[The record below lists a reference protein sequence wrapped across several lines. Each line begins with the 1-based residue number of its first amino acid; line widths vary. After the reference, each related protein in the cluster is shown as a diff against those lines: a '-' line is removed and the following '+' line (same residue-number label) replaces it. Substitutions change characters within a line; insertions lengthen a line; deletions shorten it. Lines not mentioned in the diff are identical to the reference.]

1 MKRLSTIAVLLAMTM
16 LSLAAA
22 YTVPGASFTISVA
35 ADGVATVQEDLV
47 VDFDAPSHGI
57 IREVPLNGASVDLV
71 HCSEDCVV
79 YEQGGVVC
87 FQIGDADELV
97 SGPVQYQLVYTF
109 DPGID
114 RNQGYDEFYQDIITA
129 TGFDVDN
136 LYFSIAFID
145 EVDQDMAWV
154 TKGPY
159 GSTTEIPFLLVD
171 GRSVAGKTSL
181 ADGETLTV
189 RVELPD
195 GYFIRADHSG
205 IVQVM
210 ALLLCLLLVLAFVL
224 LHHRFGRDE
233 DPVIPVVVKAPDGL
247 SPLDVG
253 YLYDSSDDQKDYLSM
268 LFFWADK
275 GLVSIKEEGDGFTL
289 ERKGVLPADAP
300 DCDKALFD
308 AFFMEGDVVE
318 LKDVRIQDAIASRV
332 RPALSKRFSGDRG
345 LWDKTSLRVRGI
357 CALAVVLFCIG
368 MPFMLVVGDMSYGLF
383 AAFVFLFQA
392 AFVSLAAWSLNRKV
406 PTVKQCI
413 THYALILFISILALI
428 MVGGVDAAA
437 GQVGHVLSSLTS
449 FVAVASL
456 SVLCCLAQAMPRR
469 SAYAQDVIGRILGYR
484 DFLENVEI
492 EKLKALVDEDPAFFY
507 HNLAYAMVLG
517 LEKEWAGRFSSI
529 AFTQAAWYQGDRPV
543 NDWLF
548 YSAMFHRFDHHYHV
562 HCIPHQVQN
571 ASYGRSG
578 SYSGFSGFSGGGAGG
593 GGMRSW

>member
-1 MKRLSTIAVLLAMTM
+1 MKKLVTIATLLLLPM
-16 LSLAAA
+16 LTLAAA
-22 YTVPGASFTISVA
+22 YTVPSAVFTVSVA
-35 ADGVATVQEDLV
+35 ADGVATIQEDLV

-71 HCSEDCVV
+71 HCSQDCAV
-79 YEQGGVVC
+79 YELGGVMY
-87 FQIGDADELV
+87 FQVGDADELV

-109 DPGID
+109 DPGAD
-114 RNQGYDEFYQDIITA
+114 RNRGYDEFYQDIITA
-129 TGFDVDN
+129 TGFPVDN
-136 LYFSIAFID
+136 LSFSIAFID

-159 GSTTEIPFLLVD
+159 GSTTEVPFLLVD
-171 GRSVAGKTSL
+171 GRSIAGKTSL

-195 GYFIRADHSG
+195 GYFIRTDHSG
-205 IVQVM
+205 IVQVL
-210 ALLLCLLLVLAFVL
+210 ALLLCFLLVLAFVL

-233 DPVIPVVVKAPDGL
+233 DPVIPVVVKVPDGL

-275 GLVSIKEEGDGFTL
+275 GLVGIKEEGDGFTL
-289 ERKGVLPADAP
+289 ERKAALPADAP

-308 AFFMEGDVVE
+308 AFFKNGDVVE
-318 LKDVRIQDAIASRV
+318 LKDVRIQDAIAGKV
-332 RPALSKRFSGDRG
+332 RPALRQRFSGDRE
-345 LWDKTSLRVRGI
+345 LWDKTSLKVRGI
-357 CALAVVLFCIG
+357 CALVIVLFCIG

-406 PTVKQCI
+406 PTLKQYI
-413 THYALILFISILALI
+413 THYVLILFISILSLMMI
-428 MVGGVDAAA
+428 GGVDAAA
-437 GQVGHVLSSLTS
+437 GQAGHVLSSLTS
-449 FVAVASL
+449 FVAAASL
-456 SVLCCLAQAMPRR
+456 TVLCCLAQAMPRR
-469 SAYAQDVIGRILGYR
+469 SDYAQDVIGRILGYR

-492 EKLKALVDEDPAFFY
+492 DKLKVLVDEDPAFFY

-517 LEKEWAGRFSSI
+517 LEEEWAGRFSSI
-529 AFTQAAWYQGDRPV
+529 AFTQASWYQGDRPA

-548 YSAMFHRFDHHYHV
+548 YSAMFHRFDRHYQAN
-562 HCIPHQVQN
+562 CIPHQVQN

-578 SYSGFSGFSGGGAGG
+578 SHSGFTGFSGGGAGG